1 MEFSLWSLQV
11 KVLQLENQLEQ
22 ERVRL
27 GELRKRH
34 YELGSTS
41 NDNSEGDADN
51 FPPPPPPTLL
61 DSTPGPQS
69 FSQTQPYLNTQS
81 LPPVHPFTPAHT
93 QPYSV
98 PQSYTPTHTY
108 SQTQTYIPPPQIYT
122 PTQPYTPPQTYTPSR
137 PYIPSQPCVPN
148 LTQNYFNSQTS
159 SLSQLSS
166 QTSSRPQSPSL
177 SKKTPQNNTDT
188 IKPASKK
195 PNIFTKSGNLLKHA
209 VSTEAS

>member
-1 MEFSLWSLQV
+1 MFSLWSLQV

-34 YELGSTS
+34 YELGGTS
-41 NDNSEGDADN
+41 IDNTEGDTDN

-61 DSTPGPQS
+61 DSTPGPES

-98 PQSYTPTHTY
+98 PQSYTPTHAY
-108 SQTQTYIPPPQIYT
+108 SQTQTYTPPPQIYT
-122 PTQPYTPPQTYTPSR
+122 PPQTYVPSR
-137 PYIPSQPCVPN
+137 PYIPYQPCVPN

-159 SLSQLSS
+159 SLSQPSLH
-166 QTSSRPQSPSL
+166 TSSRPHSPSL

-188 IKPASKK
+188 TKPASKK
-195 PNIFTKSGNLLKHA
+195 PNIFTKSGNLLKNA